1 MTSEFKCLEE
11 QGQNSNVY
19 KDNITSSKFQR
30 KRPEFHCL
38 KGQRQNSNF
47 IKKGQNF
54 NVYKKRARIQMFEE
68 WDRIPMFKRI
78 GPKFLYLKRK
88 GQNSEVL

>member
-1 MTSEFKCLEE
+1 M
-11 QGQNSNVY
+11 
-19 KDNITSSKFQR
+19 
-30 KRPEFHCL
+30 
-38 KGQRQNSNF
+38 F
-47 IKKGQNF
+47 IKK
-54 NVYKKRARIQMFEE
+54 RTRIQMFEE